1 MQVRVLSP
9 VRGWSTGRPS
19 DERLEGGSLEES
31 YPIFQAWRALMNRQS
46 MVLKL
51 YCRKA
56 GGKRKGRNRERETG
70 HGQEERRGKGKRE
83 KELESKK
90 AEG

>member
-56 GGKRKGRNRERETG
+56 GEKREVRKREGEAGHGHVEIREERER
-70 HGQEERRGKGKRE
+70 RKARE
-83 KELESKK
+83 
-90 AEG
+90 

>member
-56 GGKRKGRNRERETG
+56 GGKRKGKRRERPAMTKRREG
-70 HGQEERRGKGKRE
+70 GRERVKRDRE
-83 KELESKK
+83 
-90 AEG
+90 